1 MLIILALAAGT
12 LLCIAIYAVQKVE
25 DDRFSDTLYSD
36 AVSRYAGEVSDTG
49 SDTDRYRVFADV
61 TTGLSEQY
69 PDVRAWLN
77 VEGTSISYPVL
88 QSDTNEYYLR
98 RSYTGGSDRNGSI
111 IADYRLFGDLA
122 DNRNIVL
129 YGHNTGTGRM
139 LSDIAEIYYG
149 GADGFSEME
158 IELFCCG
165 KVYVFSPYSVYI
177 SGGNS
182 FAKVFFA
189 SDEEFFEFVS
199 ETKAASETETG
210 ADTEGCKAV
219 LTLVTCV
226 SPVSKSDERI
236 VLHAVCTRTE
246 TVETFQPSES
256 DTSGAEDVSGSEA
269 YLP

>member
-1 MLIILALAAGT
+1 
-12 LLCIAIYAVQKVE
+12 
-25 DDRFSDTLYSD
+25 
-36 AVSRYAGEVSDTG
+36 
-49 SDTDRYRVFADV
+49 
-61 TTGLSEQY
+61 
-69 PDVRAWLN
+69 
-77 VEGTSISYPVL
+77 
-88 QSDTNEYYLR
+88 
-98 RSYTGGSDRNGSI
+98 
-111 IADYRLFGDLA
+111 
-122 DNRNIVL
+122 
-129 YGHNTGTGRM
+129 M